1 MIKISTNWQL
11 SHPGAALG
19 VLTMRKITAQ
29 GKSTSLDDKRAAL
42 ESQLRERYRGMR
54 RTDFLQVPE
63 IAAYSTYYKR
73 FKKTYHLLLQLE
85 SVTQKNKPIPQGVPL
100 VQAMFIAELNSLLL
114 TAGHDLDQIQGSI
127 SLDSANGEEVYT
139 QLSGEIVTCKSG
151 DMVMSDRNSVFCS
164 VIYGQDQAT
173 RITQITRD
181 VLYVVY
187 VPNGISSEMIESHL
201 LDLEENVRLITPQAE
216 TEFRHIY
223 FARPA
228 NPISN

>member
-19 VLTMRKITAQ
+19 VLTMRKIAAQ
-29 GKSTSLDDKRAAL
+29 GKSTALDDKRAAV

-54 RTDFLQVPE
+54 RPDFLQVPE
-63 IAAYSTYYKR
+63 IAAYSSYYKR

-85 SVTQKNKPIPQGVPL
+85 SVTQKNKPIPRGVPL
-100 VQAMFIAELNSLLL
+100 VQAMFMAELNSLLL

-127 SLDSANGEEVYT
+127 RLDSANGEEVYT
-139 QLSGEIVTCKSG
+139 QLSGETVTCKSG

-164 VIYGQDQAT
+164 VIYGQDRAT
-173 RITQITRD
+173 SITQNTRN

-187 VPNGISSEMIESHL
+187 VPDRIPSEMIESHL
-201 LDLEENVRLITPQAE
+201 LDLEENVRLITPQAG
-216 TEFRHIY
+216 TEFSNIY
-223 FARPA
+223 FA
-228 NPISN
+228 

>member
-1 MIKISTNWQL
+1 M
-11 SHPGAALG
+11 G
-19 VLTMRKITAQ
+19 VLTMRKIAAQ
-29 GKSTSLDDKRAAL
+29 GKSTALDEKRAAV
-42 ESQLRERYRGMR
+42 ESQLRERYRGMSR
-54 RTDFLQVPE
+54 PDFLQVPE
-63 IAAYSTYYKR
+63 IAAYSSYYKR

-85 SVTQKNKPIPQGVPL
+85 SVTQKNKPIPRGVPL
-100 VQAMFIAELNSLLL
+100 VQAMFMAELNSLLL

-127 SLDSANGEEVYT
+127 RLDSANGEEVYT
-139 QLSGEIVTCKSG
+139 QISGGKVTCKSG

-173 RITQITRD
+173 KITQITRN

-187 VPNGISSEMIESHL
+187 VPDGIPSEMIESHL

-223 FARPA
+223 FARPT

>member
-19 VLTMRKITAQ
+19 VLTMRKIKTQ

-85 SVTQKNKPIPQGVPL
+85 SVTQKNKPIPKGVPL
-100 VQAMFIAELNSLLL
+100 VQAMFMAELNSLLL

-127 SLDSANGEEVYT
+127 KLDSAIGEEVYT
-139 QLSGEIVTCKSG
+139 QLRGEKVTCKPG
-151 DMVMSDRNSVFCS
+151 DMVMTDRHTVFCS
-164 VIYGQDQAT
+164 VIYGQDQRT
-173 RITQITRD
+173 RITQITRS
-181 VLYVVY
+181 VMYVVY
-187 VPNGISSEMIESHL
+187 VPNGIPAKVIESHL
-201 LDLEENVRLITPQAE
+201 LDLEENVRLITPEAE
-216 TEFRHIY
+216 TAFRHIY
-223 FARPA
+223 FAKPA
-228 NPISN
+228 VTTAN